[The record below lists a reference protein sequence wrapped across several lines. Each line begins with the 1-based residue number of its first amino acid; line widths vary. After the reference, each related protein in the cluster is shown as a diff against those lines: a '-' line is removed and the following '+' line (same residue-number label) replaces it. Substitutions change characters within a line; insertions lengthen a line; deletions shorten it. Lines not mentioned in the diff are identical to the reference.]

1 MIRKT
6 VKVVGIIYI
15 AYLALAML
23 VVMPALNFIPPWYV
37 KQNYNRELQTE
48 LVIFNPFTLA
58 LEVRQAA
65 LPEPDG
71 ERFAGL
77 HRAEVNLSLA
87 GLWQPGWVF
96 DAVSIEG
103 LYVHVRQLAADQFNF
118 SDLLPEASAEEST
131 EEAGEIPGITIHD
144 FNFHAQDL
152 RYTQE
157 NREESF
163 TTHYENLALRVT
175 DLSTVIEE
183 GKPYKL
189 EATAGEGGSLLW
201 SGDLSIPGA
210 YSRGQLSLSGISL
223 RPVWR
228 FAEPW
233 VNFDIKQALLDV
245 EGRYSIDWKE
255 SLAYQVSEGALRIYD
270 TRIDPKASGELP
282 ETAVELGALA
292 VTGITID
299 GPAQHAKIEAVDI
312 DGLAISGWSEGSRVS
327 LAEMFAVDM
336 GEPAAADQEDAEA
349 GDPWTAEIASI
360 GLLASVDWRSEF
372 TDPPHLQVT
381 PLEAQVQGLRWPFDG
396 DTGVTVNLRI
406 NEQAEA
412 GASGTLALASGDGRI
427 EYQLKGLPLTWFNP
441 NLPKELKAEL
451 TGGEVELA
459 GKTALSGFVPAR
471 IGGTGAITGFS
482 GKVEGEEDSL
492 TSWETVQWQDLQV
505 DLDQRSVAL
514 GKLSIIGYSGRL
526 HIREDG
532 SINTQKL
539 WQEEVGEQAEQLAED
554 LSRDQPWTI
563 SLPVIQVA
571 GSAVD
576 FMDESLPIRFRTVVG
591 DLDGEVLGLST
602 APGAI
607 AKVTMKGSVDGYAPV
622 NLNGTAAPFNAPPD
636 LDLSLTFDGVDMALL
651 TPYSGTYAGRTIERG
666 LLSLDLQYALQSG
679 KLDGN
684 NKVLIAQL
692 RLGEKVDSD
701 RALDLPLD
709 LALALLTD
717 MNGVI
722 DLTVPV
728 SGDIDNPEFSLGSVI
743 AGAFMNLITK
753 AVTAPFALLANLVG
767 SDDEDLQRINF
778 ASGSAEL
785 MEAERAR
792 LDQLG
797 SALAQRPNLT
807 LVVSGRLHPTADRER
822 LQGTLL
828 EEQLLAD
835 GLDPKQL
842 ETRGPDWEEA
852 IQERYAALG
861 AAGKKNPEGAEP
873 TVREQYEQVRATI
886 EVPASAL
893 TQLIES
899 RAIAVKSYLVN
910 EAGMASDRAVIDA
923 VNLEDKAHTFSGVE
937 LDVDA

>member
-6 VKVVGIIYI
+6 VQVVGIVYI
-15 AYLALAML
+15 AYLAIAML

-37 KQNYNRELQTE
+37 KENYNRELHTE

-58 LEVRQAA
+58 LEVRKAA

-71 ERFAGL
+71 EQFAGL
-77 HRAEVNLSLA
+77 QRAEVNLSLA
-87 GLWQPGWVF
+87 SLWQPGWVF
-96 DAVSIEG
+96 DAVGVEG
-103 LYVHVRQLAADQFNF
+103 LYVHVRQLGADQFNF
-118 SDLLPEASAEEST
+118 SDLLPPESAEEST
-131 EEAGEIPGITIHD
+131 AETGEIPGITIRKLD
-144 FNFHAQDL
+144 FHAQDL

-157 NREESF
+157 NREEPF
-163 TTHYENLALRVT
+163 TTHYENLAIQVT
-175 DLSTVIEE
+175 DLSTIIEE
-183 GKPYKL
+183 GKPYQI
-189 EATAGEGGSLLW
+189 EATAGEGGSLRW
-201 SGDLSIPGA
+201 TGDLSVPGA
-210 YSRGQLSLSGISL
+210 YSHGQLSLSGLSL
-223 RPVWR
+223 RPGWR
-228 FAEPW
+228 FAAPW
-233 VNFDIKQALLDV
+233 VNFEIKQALLDV
-245 EGRYSIDWKE
+245 EGNYSLDWKE
-255 SLAYQVSEGALRIYD
+255 DFAFQVSEGALRIYD
-270 TRIDPKASGELP
+270 TRIDPKTSGDLP
-282 ETAVELGALA
+282 DTVVELSTLTVSGIA
-292 VTGITID
+292 VD
-299 GPAQHAKIEAVDI
+299 GTAQHAKVEAVDI

-336 GEPAAADQEDAEA
+336 GEPAAAGQEDAEA

-360 GLLASVDWRSEF
+360 ELLASVAWRSEF
-372 TDPPHLQVT
+372 TDPPQLRVE
-381 PLEAQVQGLRWPFDG
+381 PLEARVEGLRWPFEG
-396 DTGVTVNLRI
+396 DTGVTLNLSI

-412 GASGTLALASGDGRI
+412 GASGALALASGDGRI

-451 TGGEVELA
+451 TGGDVDLA
-459 GKTALSGFVPAR
+459 GKTEMSGFMPVR
-471 IGGTGAITGFS
+471 IGGSGAITGFS
-482 GKVEGEEDSL
+482 GKIEEEETTL
-492 TSWETVQWQDLQV
+492 TGWETVQWEDLQV

-514 GKLSIIGYSGRL
+514 AKLSIVGYSGRL

-539 WQEEVGEQAEQLAED
+539 WQEEVGEQAEQIAED
-554 LSRDQPWTI
+554 LSLNQPWTI

-571 GSAVD
+571 DSAID

-591 DLDGEVLGLST
+591 DLNGEVLGLST
-602 APGAI
+602 EPGAT
-607 AKVTMKGSVDGYAPV
+607 AKVAMKGSVDGYAPV
-622 NLNGTAAPFNAPPD
+622 NLNGTAAPFNVPPD
-636 LDLSLTFDGVDMALL
+636 LDLTLTFDGVDMALL

-666 LLSLDLQYALQSG
+666 LLNLDLQYALQSG

-684 NKVLIAQL
+684 NQVLIAQL
-692 RLGEKVDSD
+692 RLGERVDSD

-767 SDDEDLQRINF
+767 SDDEDLQRVNF

-797 SALAQRPNLT
+797 SALAQRPNLR
-807 LVVSGRLHPTADRER
+807 LVISGRLHPTADRER
-822 LQGTLL
+822 LQATLL
-828 EEQLLAD
+828 GEELLAG

-852 IQERYAALG
+852 IRERYAALG
-861 AAGKKNPEGAEP
+861 TAGKENPEGAEP
-873 TVREQYEQVRATI
+873 TVREQYEQVRATM

-893 TQLIES
+893 KQLIES
-899 RAIAVKSYLVN
+899 RSVAVKSYLVN

-923 VNLEDKAHTFSGVE
+923 VNTEDKAHQFSGVE